1 MSTNLLQDDIGTI
14 LTSVFDAGETL
25 YVVNPSGETISE
37 FITTL
42 EDSSAHP
49 EVRMLAE
56 ERVLK
61 DIMDDFILASTAAD
75 LIEAETLALRLLA
88 DGPNHSIAVTS
99 DEVYALVTVGDSVAG
114 LGTDDD
120 EFVGDVFGFYA
131 DVWDDAEAFS
141 LRTPP
146 LSLVQETLESDI
158 GSETAADFD
167 AVLGSLATARGDG
180 DGLDEVT
187 IALLVA
193 AKNGELLYDISKW
206 GEDIGLAS
214 KATFSRTKT
223 KLEDMGLIDT
233 EKVPID
239 VGRPR
244 LRLMLGDERLK
255 GADTDDLASI
265 TQSILAA

>member
-1 MSTNLLQDDIGTI
+1 MSTNLVQDDIGTI
-14 LTSVFDAGETL
+14 LTSVFDTDETL

-37 FITTL
+37 FISTL
-42 EDSSAHP
+42 DEHPDHP
-49 EVRMLAE
+49 EVRMLAAE
-56 ERVLK
+56 GVLK
-61 DIMDDFILASTAAD
+61 GVMDDFIVASTAAD
-75 LIEAETLALRLLA
+75 LIESGSLSLRLLEA
-88 DGPNHSIAVTS
+88 GPNHSIAVTS
-99 DEVYALVTVGDSVAG
+99 DEVYALVTVGETVAG

-120 EFVGDVFGFYA
+120 EFVSDAYEFYA
-131 DVWDDAEAFS
+131 DVWDDAETFT

-146 LSLVQETLESDI
+146 LSRVRETLEADI
-158 GSETAADFD
+158 GPETAGDFD
-167 AVLGSLATARGDG
+167 AVLGSLATARGNG
-180 DGLDEVT
+180 NGLDEVT

-255 GADTDDLASI
+255 EADSDDLASI